1 MLSRRAFLEKSL
13 FTSLAMG
20 LPWAPASLGAPKHA
34 DDAADFPIHIFSKN
48 LQWLDYNGMALAAA
62 EMGFEGVDLTV
73 RPGGHVE
80 PARVEADLPKAVDA
94 VRKAGLNVF
103 MITTAIQSADQ
114 PHTEAILK
122 TAGALGIPYYRMGWI
137 NYHAQQSMEENLTQ
151 IAAQMKGLAEMN
163 ERYAIHGGYQNHQ
176 GANFGSSVWDLWMV
190 LKELDSRWIG
200 SQYDVLHATVEGANS
215 WVLDLKL
222 LRGYVRTFDVKDFRW
237 EKTATGWRA
246 QVVPLGEGMVNYAAF
261 LKQVKDNNI
270 RGPFSI
276 HYEYPLGGAEN
287 GSKTLTVPRAE
298 VMKALK
304 RDVVTLRK
312 MLIDAGLRS

>member
-34 DDAADFPIHIFSKN
+34 DAAADFSIHIFSKN

-80 PARVEADLPKAVDA
+80 PARVQADLPRAVDA

-137 NYHAQQSMEENLTQ
+137 NYNAQQSMEENLKQ

-190 LKELDSRWIG
+190 LKELDPRWIG

-215 WVLDLKL
+215 WVLDLRL
-222 LRGYVRTFDVKDFRW
+222 LQGYVRTLDIKDFRW
-237 EKTATGWRA
+237 EKTDKGWKA
-246 QVVPLGEGMVNYAAF
+246 QVVPLGEGMVNYASF
-261 LKQVKDNNI
+261 LKQVKEYNI
-270 RGPFSI
+270 KGPFSI

-287 GSKTLTVPRAE
+287 GATQLTLPRAQ
-298 VMKALK
+298 VLAAMQKDRLTLSAL
-304 RDVVTLRK
+304 LQQ
-312 MLIDAGLRS
+312 AGLR